1 MPPAVVVGA
10 MAEAAAS
17 SVGGSGEEVQ
27 GEQGAGDGWAGTW
40 TEDRMVALMK
50 EHAEKS
56 KKM

>member
-17 SVGGSGEEVQ
+17 SGVGEEAQ
-27 GEQGAGDGWAGTW
+27 GEQGAGDGWAGPW

-56 KKM
+56 KKT